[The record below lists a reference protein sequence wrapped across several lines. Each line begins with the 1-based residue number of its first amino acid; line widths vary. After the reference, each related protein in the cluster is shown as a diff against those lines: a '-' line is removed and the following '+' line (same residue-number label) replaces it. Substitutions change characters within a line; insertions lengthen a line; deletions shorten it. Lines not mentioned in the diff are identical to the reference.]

1 MSFGLGLSGLNA
13 ASSELNVTANNIAN
27 VGTTG
32 FKYSRGEFYDVYAV
46 SVTASANT
54 AVGDGALLGNV
65 RQIQSQGSLEYTD
78 NALDLAINGQ
88 GFFMT
93 SNDPNTLVPSF
104 TRNGAFGT
112 DANGYLVDGVGKYLQ
127 VFPTDP
133 ETTDVIATS
142 KNAATSVKVTE
153 TFGTANPTTTVGISA
168 NLPAATGALDPAF
181 FDPTNV
187 DTYTASTT
195 STVYD
200 SLGQTHTM
208 ETFFIHTDVANNIW
222 DTRAYF
228 NGNAMTPS
236 AGVSTELNFN
246 GAGVMTAPA
255 NGEVQYD
262 PELVGNGSNPIELMI
277 DYSPN
282 LAASSTTQ
290 QATPFFVPYVEQD
303 GTAVGRLSGLSVQS
317 DGNLEAKYSNG
328 RTISLGRIIAA
339 DFENTTGL
347 RQGGNTSWTETF
359 ESGPALIGQFGTERY
374 GNVQGGALEASNVDL
389 TTQLVELITAQ
400 RNFQANAKTIET
412 SNTLTQTIINI

>member
-54 AVGDGALLGNV
+54 AIGDGALLGKV

-93 SNDPNTLVPSF
+93 SSDADTLIPSY

-112 DANGYLVDGVGKYLQ
+112 DADGYLVDGVGKYLQ
-127 VFPTDP
+127 IFPTNP
-133 ETTDVIATS
+133 ETGDVVATS
-142 KNAATSVKVTE
+142 KNSATSVQVTE
-153 TFGTANPTTTVGISA
+153 TFGSANATTNVGIAA
-168 NLPAATGALDPAF
+168 NLPAGSEELDPAL

-200 SLGQTHTM
+200 SLGNTHTI
-208 ETFFIHTDVANNIW
+208 ETFFLQTDVATNTW
-222 DTRAYF
+222 DTRGYF
-228 NGNAMTPS
+228 NGTAMTPT
-236 AGVSTELNFN
+236 AGGSTELVFN
-246 GAGVMTAPA
+246 GSGVMTAPA
-255 NGEVQYD
+255 GGLVQYD
-262 PELVGNGSNPIELMI
+262 PELLGNGADPIEIAI
-277 DYSPN
+277 DYTPAGST
-282 LAASSTTQ
+282 ASTAL
-290 QATPFFVPYVEQD
+290 QATNFFVPYVEQN
-303 GTAVGRLSGLSVQS
+303 GSAVGRLSGLAVNS
-317 DGNLEAKYSNG
+317 DGNIEAKYSNG
-328 RTISLGRIIAA
+328 RTISLGRVIAA

-347 RQGGNTSWTETF
+347 RQAGNTTWTETF
-359 ESGPALIGQFGTERY
+359 ESGTAIIGDFGTGRF
-374 GNVQGGALEASNVDL
+374 GNVQGGALESSNVDL
-389 TTQLVELITAQ
+389 TAQLVKLITAQ

>member
-32 FKYSRGEFYDVYAV
+32 FKYSRGEFYDVYAI
-46 SVTASANT
+46 SVTASAST
-54 AVGDGALLGNV
+54 TVGDGALLGNV

-93 SNDPNTLVPSF
+93 SSDPDTLIPTY

-112 DANGYLVDGVGKYLQ
+112 DAEGYLVDGVGKFLQ

-133 ETTDVIATS
+133 ISGDVIATS
-142 KNAATSVKVTE
+142 KNSATSVQVTE
-153 TFGTANPTTTVGISA
+153 TFGTANPTTTVGIAA
-168 NLPAATGALDPAF
+168 NLPSASDAIDPAL

-187 DTYTASTT
+187 DTYTASTN

-208 ETFFIHTDVANNIW
+208 ETFFIHTDVATNTW
-222 DTRAYF
+222 ETRSYF
-228 NGNAMTPS
+228 NGNALTP
-236 AGVSTELNFN
+236 AVGSTTALTFD
-246 GAGVMTAPA
+246 GSGTLIAPA
-255 NGEVQYD
+255 GGEIQYS
-262 PELVGNGSNPIELMI
+262 PELIGNGSDPIELKL
-277 DYSPN
+277 DLTPPN
-282 LAASSTTQ
+282 STTTTTQ
-290 QATPFFVPYVEQD
+290 QATGFFVPFVEQD
-303 GTAVGRLSGLSVQS
+303 GTAVGKLSGLAVKS

-328 RTISLGRIIAA
+328 RTISLGRVIAA

-347 RQGGNTSWTETF
+347 RQAGNTSWQETF
-359 ESGPALIGQFGTERY
+359 ESGTALIGAFGTERF
-374 GNVQGGALEASNVDL
+374 GNVQGGALESSNVDL
-389 TTQLVELITAQ
+389 TAQLVKLITAQ

-412 SNTLTQTIINI
+412 ANTLTQTIVNI

>member
-1 MSFGLGLSGLNA
+1 MAFGLGLSGLNA

-54 AVGDGALLGNV
+54 AVGDGTLLGNV

-93 SNDPNTLVPSF
+93 SNDADTLVPTF
-104 TRNGAFGT
+104 TRNGSFGT
-112 DANGYLVDGVGKYLQ
+112 DADGYLVDGVGKFLQ

-133 ETTDVIATS
+133 ETGDVIATS
-142 KNAATSVKVTE
+142 KNSATSVKVTE
-153 TFGTANPTTTVGISA
+153 TFGTANPTETVGISA
-168 NLPAATGALDPAF
+168 NLPAASPALNPAL

-208 ETFFIHTDVANNIW
+208 ETFFIHTDVATNTW
-222 DTRAYF
+222 ETRAYF
-228 NGNAMTPS
+228 NGAALTPA
-236 AGVSTELNFN
+236 AGASTQLQFN
-246 GAGVMTAPA
+246 GAGILIAPA
-255 NGEVQYD
+255 GGEVQFD
-262 PELVGNGSNPIELMI
+262 PQLIGNGSDPIELML
-277 DYSPN
+277 DFTPADATS
-282 LAASSTTQ
+282 ATTQ
-290 QATPFFVPYVEQD
+290 QATPFFVPYSDQD
-303 GTAVGRLSGLSVQS
+303 GTAVGRLSGLAVKA
-317 DGNLEAKYSNG
+317 DGTIEAKYSNG
-328 RTISLGRIIAA
+328 RTISLGKIIAA

-347 RQGGNTSWTETF
+347 RQAGNTSWQETF
-359 ESGPALIGQFGTERY
+359 ESGSAIIGQFGTERF
-374 GNVQGGALEASNVDL
+374 GNVQGGALESSNVDL
-389 TTQLVELITAQ
+389 TAQLVKLITAQ

>member
-32 FKYSRGEFYDVYAV
+32 FKYSRGEFYDVYSL
-46 SVTASANT
+46 SVTASAAT

-78 NALDLAINGQ
+78 NALDLAINGT

-93 SNDPNTLVPSF
+93 SNDADTLIPSY
-104 TRNGAFGT
+104 TRNGSFGT
-112 DANGYLVDGVGKYLQ
+112 DAEGYLVDGVGRYLQ

-133 ETTDVIATS
+133 VTADVVANS
-142 KNAATSVKVTE
+142 KNSATSVKVTE
-153 TFGTANPTTTVGISA
+153 TYGSANPTTEVGISA
-168 NLPAATGALDPAF
+168 NLPAASDELDPAN
-181 FDPTNV
+181 FDPTNP
-187 DTYTASTT
+187 DTYTNSTT

-200 SLGQTHTM
+200 SLGNTHTV
-208 ETFFIHTDVANNIW
+208 ETFFIHTDVANNLW

-228 NGNAMTPS
+228 NGEALTPS
-236 AGVSTELNFN
+236 VGVSTELEFN
-246 GAGVMTAPA
+246 GSGVLIAPA
-255 NGEVQYD
+255 DGVVQYD
-262 PELVGNGSNPIELMI
+262 PQIMGNGSDPVELKI
-277 DYSPN
+277 DYSPDD
-282 LAASSTTQ
+282 ATSATTQ
-290 QATPFFVPYVEQD
+290 QATQFFVPYVEQD
-303 GTAVGRLSGLSVQS
+303 GTAVGRLSGLAVNS

-328 RTISLGRIIAA
+328 RTISLGKIIAA

-347 RQGGNTSWTETF
+347 RQAGNTSWTETF
-359 ESGPALIGQFGTERY
+359 ESGQALIGEFGTERF

-389 TTQLVELITAQ
+389 TAQLVKLITAQ

>member
-32 FKYSRGEFYDVYAV
+32 FKYSRGEFYDVYAI
-46 SVTASANT
+46 SVTASAST
-54 AVGDGALLGNV
+54 TVGDGALLGNV

-93 SNDPNTLVPSF
+93 SSDPDTLIPTY
-104 TRNGAFGT
+104 TRNGSFGT
-112 DANGYLVDGVGKYLQ
+112 DAEGYLVDGVGKFLQ
-127 VFPTDP
+127 TFPTDP
-133 ETTDVIATS
+133 ITGDVIATS
-142 KNAATSVKVTE
+142 KNSATSVKVTE
-153 TFGTANPTTTVGISA
+153 TFGTANPTTTVGIAA
-168 NLPAATGALDPAF
+168 NLPATSEAIDPAL

-187 DTYTASTT
+187 DTYTASTN

-200 SLGQTHTM
+200 SLGQTHTV
-208 ETFFIHTDVANNIW
+208 ETYFIHTDVATNTW
-222 DTRAYF
+222 ETRSYF
-228 NGNAMTPS
+228 NGNALTP
-236 AGVSTELNFN
+236 AVGAATTLNFDGS
-246 GAGVMTAPA
+246 GALVAPA
-255 NGEVQYD
+255 GGEVQYS
-262 PELVGNGSNPIELMI
+262 PELIGNGSDPIEIMI
-277 DYSPN
+277 DFTPPDATS
-282 LAASSTTQ
+282 ATTQ

-303 GTAVGRLSGLSVQS
+303 GTAVGRLSGLAVKA

-347 RQGGNTSWTETF
+347 RQAGNTSWQETF
-359 ESGPALIGQFGTERY
+359 ESGTALIGSFGTERF
-374 GNVQGGALEASNVDL
+374 GNVQGGALESSNVDL
-389 TTQLVELITAQ
+389 TAQLVKLITAQ

-412 SNTLTQTIINI
+412 SNTLTQTIVNI